1 MEKIVEICCGSY
13 YDAKQATLGGA
24 KRIELNSALYLGGLT
39 PGLATLDLVKEKLDV
54 QVIAMVRPRG
64 AGFCYIEEDFEV
76 MQKECELLLQHGA
89 DGIAF
94 GCLNED
100 WSLDVEKNKILME
113 IIKKYQGEA
122 VFHRAFD
129 CTKNP
134 MDAME
139 DLVKMGVDRLLT
151 SGQQPKAW
159 DGAPLIK
166 VLQKEFGHKIEI
178 LAGSGVN
185 AGNAVSL
192 MEMTGIH
199 QVHSSGKDWL
209 EDATTSLANISYS
222 YAAKPFEN
230 YYEVV
235 SRSLV
240 EKLIKSVKKSG
251 EV

>member
-24 KRIELNSALYLGGLT
+24 KRIELNSALFLGGLT
-39 PGLATLDLVKEKLDV
+39 PGLATLDLVKQNLEV

-64 AGFCYIEEDFEV
+64 AGFCYSEEDFEV
-76 MQKECELLLQHGA
+76 MKQECELLLQHGA

-94 GCLNED
+94 GCLKED
-100 WSLDVEKNKILME
+100 WTLDQEKNKILME
-113 IIKKYQGEA
+113 IINKYQGEA

-129 CTKNP
+129 CTKKP
-134 MDAME
+134 FEAME
-139 DLVKMGVDRLLT
+139 ELVKMGVDRLLT
-151 SGQQPKAW
+151 SGQKPKAL

-166 VLQKEFGHKIEI
+166 TLHQEFGKKLTI

-209 EDATTSLANISYS
+209 EDTTTRMGSVSFS
-222 YAAKPFEN
+222 YAPKPFEN

-235 SRSLV
+235 SRNLV
-240 EKLIKSVKKSG
+240 EKLIKSVQESG
-251 EV
+251 EA